1 MNKKQT
7 WSLKVERQVPMYAR
21 ITKGG
26 GNRISDLQIRF
37 RHGGG
42 LQIEQAGHWMSSRFN
57 FFPLKREVNRK

>member
-1 MNKKQT
+1 
-7 WSLKVERQVPMYAR
+7 MYAR

-42 LQIEQAGHWMSSRFN
+42 LQIEQAGH
-57 FFPLKREVNRK
+57 